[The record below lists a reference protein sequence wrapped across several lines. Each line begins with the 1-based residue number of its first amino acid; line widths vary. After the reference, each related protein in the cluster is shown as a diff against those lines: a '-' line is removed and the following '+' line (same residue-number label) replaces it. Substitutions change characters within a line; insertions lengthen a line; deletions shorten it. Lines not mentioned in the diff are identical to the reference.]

1 MAHLLFGGCYVVLGL
16 VLVWVFAR
24 VYRGYARKWAE
35 TPPTPLRHG
44 QITRASLAGLLTALV
59 MIGLGVGI
67 IAGGT
72 LGALGWLGLLV
83 AAVSY
88 ALLYPLSD
96 ERRFIGGP
104 RRDQ

>member
-1 MAHLLFGGCYVVLGL
+1 L

-24 VYRGYARKWAE
+24 AYRGYVRGWAE
-35 TPPTPLRHG
+35 VPPTPLRRG
-44 QITRASLAGLLTALV
+44 QVVRASLGGLLTALV
-59 MIGLGVGI
+59 MIGLGAGI
-67 IAGGT
+67 AAGGP
-72 LGALGWLGLLV
+72 LGPLGWLALLD
-83 AAVSY
+83 AVLGY